1 MRPQLIASVDWRGI
15 SPPNRSVESIY
26 EYLRLG
32 RPSTVTNLPETHY
45 ADTRNGRVAYQVI
58 GDGPLDLLV
67 FHPPICPVDLLWD
80 EPMLVRFLEGLST
93 FSRSI
98 WFDPRGRGASD
109 PLPHD
114 EDRFAESSSDDML
127 GVVDHLGLEQV
138 AVFGLGLG
146 PAVLFA
152 ASHPE
157 RTKALVLHNTSARYR
172 WTEDYPEGWPTE
184 SVEHVLASI
193 RRNWGTGISLAR

>member
-114 EDRFAESSSDDML
+114 EDRFEESSTDDML
-127 GVVDHLGLEQV
+127 GVIDHLGLQQV
-138 AVFGLGLG
+138 AVLGLKLRLFFLQRRTLNAPKPSCCTTALLGTAG
-146 PAVLFA
+146 P
-152 ASHPE
+152 
-157 RTKALVLHNTSARYR
+157 RTIPSARR
-172 WTEDYPEGWPTE
+172 TSSW
-184 SVEHVLASI
+184 S
-193 RRNWGTGISLAR
+193 TG